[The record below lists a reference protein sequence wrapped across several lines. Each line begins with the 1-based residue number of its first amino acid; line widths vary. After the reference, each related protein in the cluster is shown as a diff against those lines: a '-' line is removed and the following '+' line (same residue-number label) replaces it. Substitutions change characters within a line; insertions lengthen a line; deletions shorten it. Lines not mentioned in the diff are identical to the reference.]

1 MPWYVEWLLAFP
13 RAPMGGVSIQ
23 IWGIACA
30 SVVGLISE
38 AVIAAYALVGKQGT
52 ERQAQAFG
60 VGGGEKTPGSGTRT
74 PMSGTGT
81 PRKEL

>member
-1 MPWYVEWLLAFP
+1 
-13 RAPMGGVSIQ
+13 MGGVSIQ

-38 AVIAAYALVGKQGT
+38 AVIAAYALMGKQGT
-52 ERQAQAFG
+52 ERQAQAQAFG